1 MIILEKILEDDNKNE
16 TLYSAKET
24 SKKTGLSVDLL
35 RLYEKEFNLEIPRTN
50 GNHRRYTVENIEKL
64 TEIKK
69 KIQEQNWS
77 YKMVQQWL
85 NGEELELDEPNVQS
99 DINKK
104 LNTQEE
110 MIKSLLEHNQKQEQ
124 FNQALIQRLDEQAK
138 VITKLSSNLEQ
149 QQNYIENKLEKR
161 DQLLLES
168 IKGTQEEH
176 KKRRGIFQRLFQK

>member
-1 MIILEKILEDDNKNE
+1 VIILEKILEVDSSNG

-24 SKKTGLSVDLL
+24 SKRTGLSVDLL

-50 GNHRRYTVENIEKL
+50 GNHRRYTVEIIEKL

-69 KIQEQNWS
+69 KIQEQNWT

-85 NGEELELDEPNVQS
+85 NGEELELEEPNVQS
-99 DINKK
+99 DIKKK
-104 LNTQEE
+104 LNNQEE

-138 VITKLSSNLEQ
+138 VITQLSSNLKQ
-149 QQNYIENKLEKR
+149 QQSYIESKLEKR

-168 IKGTQEEH
+168 IKKTQGEY